1 MNDWTQIASQLKD
14 KMASKEPE
22 IKIRDVMAWFSLS
35 STSSAYYYLL
45 KLEEYGAVK
54 HVKDRWFLAW

>member
-1 MNDWTQIASQLKD
+1 MKNWTLIADKLKD

-22 IKIRDVMAWFSLS
+22 IRIRDIMGWFDLS
-35 STSSAYYYLL
+35 SPGTAHYYLL